1 MKQLTKLEIIAE
13 TYEAYKDPKNRGF
26 NGQSCQ
32 YITHNNKNCAVGRC
46 MTDEYIKYLQRECKE
61 ENTISQLINNS
72 FDTNMI
78 INDSK
83 MLKEQY
89 LGHELS
95 FWTKLQKWHDSDVN
109 FTVDKISTRGEQKI
123 KQLIEEYS

>member
-1 MKQLTKLEIIAE
+1 MKKLTKLEIIAE

-61 ENTISQLINNS
+61 ENTISKLLNNP

-95 FWTKLQKWHDSDVN
+95 FWTKLQRWHDLNNN
-109 FTVDKISTRGEQKI
+109 FDTDKISTRGEQRI
-123 KQLIEEYS
+123 KNLIEEYS

>member
-1 MKQLTKLEIIAE
+1 MKKLTKLEIIAE

-78 INDSK
+78 INDPK

-109 FTVDKISTRGEQKI
+109 FTVDKISTRGEQRI
-123 KQLIEEYS
+123 KNLIEEYS